1 MRVLGTLCTRPG
13 WAGPSGRK
21 HFLMKK
27 KKEIYSK
34 EKKVDVLSAF
44 FLKTWLEA
52 FTLKMSLNIV
62 ECEIFE
68 KDKDLCST
76 LRVFYFS
83 F

>member
-44 FLKTWLEA
+44 F
-52 FTLKMSLNIV
+52 
-62 ECEIFE
+62 
-68 KDKDLCST
+68 
-76 LRVFYFS
+76 
-83 F
+83 

>member
-27 KKEIYSK
+27 RKRDLFKR
-34 EKKVDVLSAF
+34 KKVDVLSVF